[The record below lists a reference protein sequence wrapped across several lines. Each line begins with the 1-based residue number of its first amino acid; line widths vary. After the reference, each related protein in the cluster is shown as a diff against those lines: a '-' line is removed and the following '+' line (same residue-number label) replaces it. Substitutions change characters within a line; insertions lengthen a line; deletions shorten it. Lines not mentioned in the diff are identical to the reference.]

1 MSEYNR
7 TWVKVL
13 NVVRENSVVRKGV
26 AYGPH
31 LTLTDIQFRF
41 EDRYNEWVEPKF
53 LQRILREHVHSGNVE
68 KHGHRTYR
76 SVYNRALLTGV
87 TERG

>member
-7 TWVKVL
+7 TWLKVL

-26 AYGPH
+26 AYGPYM
-31 LTLTDIQFRF
+31 TLSQIYVRF
-41 EDRYNEWVEPKF
+41 GDRYNEWVEPKF

-68 KHGHRTYR
+68 KHGQYTYR
-76 SVYNRALLTGV
+76 SVYNRALLTGA